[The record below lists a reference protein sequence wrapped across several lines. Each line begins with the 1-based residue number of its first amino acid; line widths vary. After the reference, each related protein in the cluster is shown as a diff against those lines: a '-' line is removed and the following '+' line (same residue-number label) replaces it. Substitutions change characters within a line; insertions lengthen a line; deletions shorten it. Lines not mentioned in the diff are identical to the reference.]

1 VKVIGVVNLC
11 KRRALLS
18 LMFAD
23 DTISAAAVPHEASRH
38 WWPRGRAAPRPR
50 QCAAGVQ
57 HWPVVVAHLPDFAR
71 REPYFNS
78 KQSVESPTSPM
89 FTIFVT
95 DRLSVDGKVTVI
107 AGTEGDA
114 P

>member
-1 VKVIGVVNLC
+1 LQTQGFIEPDVCRRYHIG
-11 KRRALLS
+11 RSGAARGQPS
-18 LMFAD
+18 LVAAW
-23 DTISAAAVPHEASRH
+23 TGRSAAAAMRGGGPTLAR
-38 WWPRGRAAPRPR
+38 RGRAPARF
-50 QCAAGVQ
+50 C
-57 HWPVVVAHLPDFAR
+57 AR

-95 DRLSVDGKVTVI
+95 DRLNVDGKVTVI